1 MIFQKITTLVVL
13 AALCLNFKAVAQ
25 APITAL
31 RVGDKLPES
40 FWQQEHSIYTDGKF
54 SKQTLALHREKLLIL
69 DFWATW
75 CGSCIKKFPLLDSL
89 QLRYAKDVA
98 IVLVNNQKQHEQASV
113 LEKLKQVTLT
123 SIVLDS
129 TLIHNFPH
137 GMVPHYVWIHHDRL
151 FAITDSSLLNAQS
164 LIAVLERYRKM
175 KAYVRTEKG
184 VKP

>member
-1 MIFQKITTLVVL
+1 MAV
-13 AALCLNFKAVAQ
+13 LCLNFKAAAQ
-25 APITAL
+25 APIKAL

-40 FWQQEHSIYTDGKF
+40 FWRQEHSICTNGKL
-54 SKQTLALHREKLLIL
+54 SKQTLTLHREKLLIL

-75 CGSCIKKFPLLDSL
+75 CGSCIKKFPLLDRL
-89 QLRYAKDVA
+89 QRHHVKDVA
-98 IVLVNNQKQHEQASV
+98 IVLVNNQSEQEQARV
-113 LEKLKQVTLT
+113 LEKLKPFVLT

-129 TLIHNFPH
+129 TLVHNFPH

-164 LIAVLERYRKM
+164 LIAVLKRYREM
-175 KAYVRTEKG
+175 QAYERQEKG